1 MTRECEVCG
10 EPIPAE
16 RLEALPDTQT
26 CIRHGV
32 TSKRL
37 GFMIP
42 TAAKGTAP
50 VLIQVDPR
58 DAEAKRQAVRAN
70 RRSR

>member
-1 MTRECEVCG
+1 MRECQICG
-10 EPIPAE
+10 EPIPHE

-26 CIRHGV
+26 CVQHGS
-32 TSKRL
+32 TGKRL

-42 TAAKGTAP
+42 NAAKGTAP
-50 VLIQVDPR
+50 VLIQVDPSNR
-58 DAEAKRQAVRAN
+58 EATRQARRAN